1 MNEKITDD
9 LDQMVE
15 VNVGETLLTI
25 NECLIAVHK
34 RLEALELHVSEL
46 PTPDKTYYKPEG
58 YEEYLNLPNNLNEIY
73 RRIGELENG
82 MQN

>member
-1 MNEKITDD
+1 MNNE
-9 LDQMVE
+9 QEVE
-15 VNVGETLLTI
+15 VSIGDSLVAV
-25 NECLIAVHK
+25 NECLIAIHK
-34 RLEALELHVSEL
+34 RLEALESYVNEL

-58 YEEYLNLPNNLNEIY
+58 YEDYLNLPGNLKEIY

>member
-1 MNEKITDD
+1 MNNDE
-9 LDQMVE
+9 QVE
-15 VNVGETLLTI
+15 VSIGDSLVAV
-25 NECLIAVHK
+25 NECLIAIHK
-34 RLEALELHVSEL
+34 RLEALESYVNEL

-58 YEEYLNLPNNLNEIY
+58 YEDYLNLPGNLKEIY

>member
-1 MNEKITDD
+1 MNNDE
-9 LDQMVE
+9 QVE
-15 VNVGETLLTI
+15 VSIGDSLVAV
-25 NECLIAVHK
+25 NECLIAIHK
-34 RLEALELHVSEL
+34 RLEALESYVNEL

-58 YEEYLNLPNNLNEIY
+58 DEDYLNLPGNLKEIY

>member
-1 MNEKITDD
+1 MSEKITD
-9 LDQMVE
+9 QVEEQAE
-15 VNVGETLLTI
+15 VNVGETLLTV
-25 NECLIAVHK
+25 NECLIAIHK
-34 RLEALELHVSEL
+34 RLEALEKHVSEL

-58 YEEYLNLPNNLNEIY
+58 YEDYLNLAGNLKEIY